1 MQVHVNAVAVA
12 VAVVVA
18 VAEDIDVAAAAAV
31 EDIAPSSWDEE
42 DNTQDDHDAFDDA
55 EVEEVVVV
63 VHHHTVTCVDNV
75 AFHTLAQQQ
84 VEGMDIHDGH
94 VVVAEEEEGDEDA
107 SFDDEDDRSAMVHDR
122 GEDNDQASG
131 DAVGEVGNDEASVGV
146 DVAAALV
153 DHRDSLVEKL
163 HQDAL
168 AVVAVAADMTASPV
182 GMVPP
187 PFQEICHSHH

>member
-12 VAVVVA
+12 
-18 VAEDIDVAAAAAV
+18 EDIGVAAAADVAAAAAAAV

-42 DNTQDDHDAFDDA
+42 DNIQDDHDAFGDA

-63 VHHHTVTCVDNV
+63 HRHMETCADNV

-94 VVVAEEEEGDEDA
+94 AVVAEEGDEDA

-122 GEDNDQASG
+122 DEDSDQAS
-131 DAVGEVGNDEASVGV
+131 DDVVGEVGNDEASV

-153 DHRDSLVEKL
+153 DHRDSLVEK
-163 HQDAL
+163 
-168 AVVAVAADMTASPV
+168 
-182 GMVPP
+182 
-187 PFQEICHSHH
+187 

>member
-12 VAVVVA
+12 
-18 VAEDIDVAAAAAV
+18 EDIGVAAVPDVVAAAV

-55 EVEEVVVV
+55 EVEEEVVV
-63 VHHHTVTCVDNV
+63 VHRHMETCADNV
-75 AFHTLAQQQ
+75 PFHTLAQQQ

-94 VVVAEEEEGDEDA
+94 AVVAEEGDEDA

-122 GEDNDQASG
+122 DEDSDQAS
-131 DAVGEVGNDEASVGV
+131 DDVVGEVGNDEASV

-153 DHRDSLVEKL
+153 DHRDSLVEK
-163 HQDAL
+163 
-168 AVVAVAADMTASPV
+168 
-182 GMVPP
+182 
-187 PFQEICHSHH
+187 

>member
-1 MQVHVNAVAVA
+1 MQVHVTAVA
-12 VAVVVA
+12 VA
-18 VAEDIDVAAAAAV
+18 VAEDIDVVVAAAAAAAAAAV

-55 EVEEVVVV
+55 EVEEEVVV
-63 VHHHTVTCVDNV
+63 VHRHMVTCADNV

-94 VVVAEEEEGDEDA
+94 VVVAEEGDEDA
-107 SFDDEDDRSAMVHDR
+107 SFDDEDDRSATVHDR
-122 GEDNDQASG
+122 GEDSDQAS
-131 DAVGEVGNDEASVGV
+131 DDVVGEDDNDDEASVGV

-168 AVVAVAADMTASPV
+168 AVVAVAVADDMMASPV
-182 GMVPP
+182 GMVPA
-187 PFQEICHSHH
+187 PFQEIFHQ

>member
-12 VAVVVA
+12 
-18 VAEDIDVAAAAAV
+18 EDIGVAAAAAAV

-55 EVEEVVVV
+55 EVEEEVVV
-63 VHHHTVTCVDNV
+63 VHRHMETCADNV

-94 VVVAEEEEGDEDA
+94 VVVAEEEDEGDEDA

-122 GEDNDQASG
+122 DEDSDQAS
-131 DAVGEVGNDEASVGV
+131 DDVVGEVGNDEASV

-168 AVVAVAADMTASPV
+168 AVVAVAVADDMTASPV
-182 GMVPP
+182 GMVPA

>member
-12 VAVVVA
+12 
-18 VAEDIDVAAAAAV
+18 EDIGVAAVPDVVAAAV

-63 VHHHTVTCVDNV
+63 HRHMVTCADNV
-75 AFHTLAQQQ
+75 PFHTLAQQQ

-94 VVVAEEEEGDEDA
+94 AVVAEEGDEDA

-122 GEDNDQASG
+122 DEDSDQAS
-131 DAVGEVGNDEASVGV
+131 DDVVGEVGNDEASV

-168 AVVAVAADMTASPV
+168 AVVAVADDMTASPV
-182 GMVPP
+182 GMVPA
-187 PFQEICHSHH
+187 PFQEICHSLH